1 MSHRINIVF
10 ISYLTGL
17 SVTSILGVTPVEA
30 RAYATSPLGG
40 YHPVSRELIAQASTD
55 ATATDESEASST
67 ASPDED
73 TSILKLGSRGER
85 VSELQAILQKL
96 GYYESKP
103 DGIFGDQTKS
113 AVIEFQRQANLP
125 VDGQVG
131 ESTLQQLQEAI
142 ASSSETNPDTAPQP
156 TPSATPEA
164 PPTPTGETEPETT
177 SDTANVAGTS
187 ERSGQGWIAVILAA
201 SAVVGFALYRYTR
214 PRIKRLAPSK
224 MAPSAVKESN
234 SERSPDEPVATPTQV
249 VSELTEVQPVTREEA
264 PTNGVSANG
273 VSTNGTAGVTLHL
286 ASEAIPAE
294 ISPVNE
300 TTRLAKV
307 DIVDELIDD
316 LRSPDPVKRRKAIW
330 ELGQVGDSKAV
341 QPLVDLMMDADSSQR
356 SLILA
361 AISEIGV
368 RTLKP
373 MNRAL
378 LLSLQDHSSDVRK
391 NAIRDVTRV
400 YDLISQ
406 MSELLAHAA
415 SDPDA
420 EVQETARWALGQLG
434 RIRSVPELSS
444 GASLSNRTP
453 EHLPGDV

>member
-1 MSHRINIVF
+1 MSHRINLFF
-10 ISYLTGL
+10 ISYITGL
-17 SVTSILGVTPVEA
+17 SVTSALGVRPAEA
-30 RAYATSPLGG
+30 IALNPPSLSAIQNQVMQG
-40 YHPVSRELIAQASTD
+40 YVNGVIAQTPNNPAVSGQSD
-55 ATATDESEASST
+55 PSSPT
-67 ASPDED
+67 VDSSVDS
-73 TSILKLGSRGER
+73 SILKLGSRGER
-85 VSELQAILQKL
+85 VSELQELLQKL
-96 GYYESKP
+96 GYYEKDP

-113 AVIEFQRQANLP
+113 AVIAFQRKAELP

-131 ESTLQQLQEAI
+131 TTTLDRLREAAADI
-142 ASSSETNPDTAPQP
+142 SAPEPPANSSSPEAQTATVEDNASVPAEASSRAT
-156 TPSATPEA
+156 TPE
-164 PPTPTGETEPETT
+164 ETA
-177 SDTANVAGTS
+177 SNGGRFWWMAAL
-187 ERSGQGWIAVILAA
+187 IAA
-201 SAVVGFALYRYTR
+201 SAVAGFALYRYTR
-214 PRIKRLAPSK
+214 PRIKRPLAAKPSV
-224 MAPSAVKESN
+224 ASHEETAT
-234 SERSPDEPVATPTQV
+234 ERSPTSKSERVATEVFTEATPEPTPTTQTAPL
-249 VSELTEVQPVTREEA
+249 SNGATTIAEA
-264 PTNGVSANG
+264 T
-273 VSTNGTAGVTLHL
+273 T
-286 ASEAIPAE
+286 EAIPTE

-307 DIVDELIDD
+307 DIVDELIGD

-400 YDLISQ
+400 YDLVSQ

-415 SDPDA
+415 SDPDT

-434 RIRSVPELSS
+434 RIRGVPDMGNSPSLSS
-444 GASLSNRTP
+444 KAQ